1 MSAIAEAIGWTPLL
15 EIGLAAMCNDSKDH
29 RILGDMALWLSERA
43 SGVVDL
49 GGEISELGDQATKVS
64 YQTAA
69 GHISCFSVLDP
80 EGLRAWL
87 GSTSFRMVK

>member
-1 MSAIAEAIGWTPLL
+1 
-15 EIGLAAMCNDSKDH
+15 GLAAMCNDSKDH

-49 GGEISELGDQATKVS
+49 GGEISELGDQTTKVS